1 MNRNFDY
8 PMPYQGK
15 MAKSALSQIERD
27 ARALRE
33 MLQDGDLI
41 PQWNH
46 YKIAVAAHD
55 ISKVRNYLQYEIE
68 RRAKGQVARANPA
81 TAADVEAF
89 RLAKAIERA
98 TTKIAK
104 DERASDPIVRSAA
117 VQLRALLLAQPQNA
131 TTFIRDMRA
140 NLARTDVASVGRK
153 HTVLVKVY
161 ERMDKI
167 WTAAQHQPAK
177 A

>member
-1 MNRNFDY
+1 MSRNFDY

-27 ARALRE
+27 ARALRS

-55 ISKVRNYLQYEIE
+55 ISKVRNYLQYEME
-68 RRAKGQVARANPA
+68 RRAGGELARANPA
-81 TAADVEAF
+81 TPEDVESF
-89 RLAKAIERA
+89 RLAKAIERL
-98 TTKIAK
+98 TLKLAK
-104 DERASDPIVRSAA
+104 DERSSDPIVRSAA
-117 VQLRALLLAQPQNA
+117 VQLHALLLNQPHNA
-131 TTFIRDMRA
+131 TTFIREMRA
-140 NLARTDVASVGRK
+140 NLAKTDVGSVGRK

-161 ERMDKI
+161 ERMDKL
-167 WTAAQHQPAK
+167 WTAAQQQPAK
-177 A
+177 R

>member
-1 MNRNFDY
+1 MC
-8 PMPYQGK
+8 
-15 MAKSALSQIERD
+15 
-27 ARALRE
+27 
-33 MLQDGDLI
+33 
-41 PQWNH
+41 
-46 YKIAVAAHD
+46 
-55 ISKVRNYLQYEIE
+55 EIE

-153 HTVLVKVY
+153 HTVLVKIY

>member
-55 ISKVRNYLQYEIE
+55 ISKVRNYLQYEME
-68 RRAKGQVARANPA
+68 RRAGGTVAKANPA
-81 TAADVEAF
+81 TAQDVEAF
-89 RLAKAIERA
+89 RLGKAVERA
-98 TTKIAK
+98 TTKIK
-104 DERASDPIVRSAA
+104 TDLRSRDPIVHSAA
-117 VQLRALLLAQPQNA
+117 VQLRALLLSQPQNA